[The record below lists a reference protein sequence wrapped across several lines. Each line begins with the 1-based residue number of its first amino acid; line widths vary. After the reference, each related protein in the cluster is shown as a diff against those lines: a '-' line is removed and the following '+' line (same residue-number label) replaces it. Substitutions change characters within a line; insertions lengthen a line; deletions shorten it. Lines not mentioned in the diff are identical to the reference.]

1 MTMNDPTDAPPH
13 VEKLRQQVQD
23 VISGYMP
30 IEIMFVL
37 AEAMANVLLSTTRGE
52 SEAAQ
57 ALDHYVQVIREHLKE
72 NAGAHWHGGGGPGT
86 RPQ

>member
-1 MTMNDPTDAPPH
+1 MSDDTDAPSH
-13 VEKLRQQVQD
+13 VEKLRRQVQD
-23 VISGYMP
+23 AIKGHMP

-52 SEAAQ
+52 LEATK
-57 ALDHYVQVIREHLKE
+57 ALDHYVQVIREHLEE
-72 NAGAHWHGGGGPGT
+72 NADKYWRGGGGSDT

>member
-1 MTMNDPTDAPPH
+1 MSEDTDAPPH

-52 SEAAQ
+52 AEASQ
-57 ALDHYVQVIREHLKE
+57 ALNHFVQVIREHLKE
-72 NAGAHWHGGGGPGT
+72 NTGAHWRGGGGSGA